1 MKIGITLTLVATLCA
16 FGCESKK
23 EEAPPAPS
31 AAPAPPPAQAQAP
44 GLTPA
49 AMAKPTEPDLKVAQE
64 AAALANKIEQTPADA
79 EKILS
84 AAGTSREG
92 FVEKLY
98 TIAEDPALSAEYA
111 RLYQPKQP
119 G

>member
-1 MKIGITLTLVATLCA
+1 MKIGITLTLLATLCA

-23 EEAPPAPS
+23 EEAPPAVT
-31 AAPAPPPAQAQAP
+31 AAPAPPPPATPA
-44 GLTPA
+44 LTPA
-49 AMAKPTEPDLKVAQE
+49 AMAKPTQPDLKVAQE

-98 TIAEDPALSAEYA
+98 VIAEDPALSAEYA

>member
-1 MKIGITLTLVATLCA
+1 MKIATTLALVATLFA

-23 EEAPPAPS
+23 EEAVPAVTAAPPPPAPS
-31 AAPAPPPAQAQAP
+31 PTTVA
-44 GLTPA
+44 T
-49 AMAKPTEPDLKVAQE
+49 AKPAEPDLKVAQE
-64 AAALANKIEQTPADA
+64 AAELANKIEQTPADA
-79 EKILS
+79 EKILT

-98 TIAEDPALSAEYA
+98 AIAEDSALSAEYA
-111 RLYQPKQP
+111 RLYKAKQP

>member
-1 MKIGITLTLVATLCA
+1 MKIRITLALVATLGA

-23 EEAPPAPS
+23 EEVAPATTV
-31 AAPAPPPAQAQAP
+31 AAPVPVP
-44 GLTPA
+44 TPA
-49 AMAKPTEPDLKVAQE
+49 LVPAATAKPAEPDLKVAQE

-92 FVEKLY
+92 FLEKLY
-98 TIAEDPALSAEYA
+98 AIAEDPALSAEYA
-111 RLYQPKQP
+111 RLYQPKP

>member
-1 MKIGITLTLVATLCA
+1 MKIATTLALVATLCA

-23 EEAPPAPS
+23 EDAPPAVT
-31 AAPAPPPAQAQAP
+31 AAAPTPAPPPSP

-49 AMAKPTEPDLKVAQE
+49 AMAKPAEPDLKPAQE

-98 TIAEDPALSAEYA
+98 SIAEDPALSAEYA
-111 RLYQPKQP
+111 RLYQPKQS